1 MRLRDRRND
10 RLLARTT
17 GHRALLVF
25 VTLVLIGACVHN
37 SGLQDQVTQSPNRE
51 TVNNTRVCPVEFVVL
66 GIGQDGGAPQIDNP
80 TDPAW
85 LNPEL
90 RLLATSGAIIDRR
103 TQRRFL
109 FEATPD
115 IREQLHALDQIYSDA
130 PGPLGLAGV
139 FVTHAHI
146 GHYAGLMFAG
156 HESAGVSGLRVF
168 ALPRMRHFLSDSGP
182 WDQLV
187 RFQNIELV
195 PLQSGR
201 RTELG
206 DDLAVTPHL
215 VPHRDE
221 YSETAGF
228 VIHGPTKNILFLPD
242 IDDWDRWQREFSL
255 SIEAMIAAVDVAYL
269 DATFFDDNEL
279 PGRDMTQIPHPRLRY
294 SVERFSTLPT
304 EQQRKVRFIHLNHSN
319 PARFTD
325 SAARQWLTHRGFA
338 VARRGERVCLVD

>member
-37 SGLQDQVTQSPNRE
+37 SGLQDQVTQSPNGE

-228 VIHGPTKNILFLPD
+228 VIHGPTKTSCFCQISTIGIVGNASFL
-242 IDDWDRWQREFSL
+242 S
-255 SIEAMIAAVDVAYL
+255 V
-269 DATFFDDNEL
+269 
-279 PGRDMTQIPHPRLRY
+279 LR
-294 SVERFSTLPT
+294 R
-304 EQQRKVRFIHLNHSN
+304 
-319 PARFTD
+319 
-325 SAARQWLTHRGFA
+325 
-338 VARRGERVCLVD
+338 